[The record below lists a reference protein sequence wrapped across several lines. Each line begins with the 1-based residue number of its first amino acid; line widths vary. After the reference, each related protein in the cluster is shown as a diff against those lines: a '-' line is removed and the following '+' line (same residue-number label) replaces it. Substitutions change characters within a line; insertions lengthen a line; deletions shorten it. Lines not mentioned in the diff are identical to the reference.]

1 VVATAQNT
9 RADAWP
15 IYDDQ
20 ALYLDTAIRNA
31 VAGAPVGAA
40 FSVLLS
46 LDGNVLATLAVSPAT
61 MAAAPGGVLTW
72 CDISAGPL
80 SAGDHTL
87 RIDVDA
93 GNAVAETSESDNSFS
108 RTISVLARPHA
119 GLGVAYQQNALAN
132 NAVAPVDAGSVLR
145 GETAPT
151 LTFTITN
158 TGNATLA
165 VGNPSIPAGF
175 ALLHAPAAAI
185 APGSSD
191 TLSLRMNTQS
201 AGVFAGNITFATN
214 VPGISTFTIPVSG
227 TVSNPPPPP
236 LPNLALQTPAGFS
249 SPLLVATSAA
259 ATADAAR
266 IVDNQAVYTRFG
278 LANLVAG
285 SSLTGAVNVAI
296 TLDGRQI
303 ALLTLQPA
311 ELGSPYTSA
320 GIALG
325 TLPAGAH
332 TLRMQIDPQNTIAE
346 SDETD
351 NVIERTFTVVARDI
365 APPTAIFKATS
376 ITRTS
381 TAPFRFSVTYIDN
394 QLVDRA
400 TIGKGDLLV
409 TGPKKYRCIAALV
422 SITPGVSAS
431 QVTATYSITAPGK
444 AWDKTAAGVYTITL
458 QARQVADTSG
468 NFAATKRLG
477 TFSVF
482 AKAPVVAKAS
492 VSKAAAP
499 PASATAA
506 LFASRPIMAPW
517 WLDVP

>member
-1 VVATAQNT
+1 MVATAQNT

-175 ALLHAPAAAI
+175 AL
-185 APGSSD
+185 S
-191 TLSLRMNTQS
+191 
-201 AGVFAGNITFATN
+201 GNITFATN